1 MATQICHLTQF
12 FQERNLLSHNLSF
25 KISPYRIKTRE
36 TLNLILYK
44 KFLIGNPKKQL
55 GDLYFTFISSNIF
68 YQIMQYWSNGTCVY
82 TDNVQDF
89 CKKNWQISLFKI
101 LSPKNESHLCDN
113 YNSVCIIRNIK

>member
-25 KISPYRIKTRE
+25 KISPHRIKTGE

-68 YQIMQYWSNGTCVY
+68 LIRSCSIGLTEHVFIQTM
-82 TDNVQDF
+82 
-89 CKKNWQISLFKI
+89 FKI
-101 LSPKNESHLCDN
+101 FVRKIGKFHFLKYYPPKMKVT
-113 YNSVCIIRNIK
+113 YVVIIIVYVSYAT